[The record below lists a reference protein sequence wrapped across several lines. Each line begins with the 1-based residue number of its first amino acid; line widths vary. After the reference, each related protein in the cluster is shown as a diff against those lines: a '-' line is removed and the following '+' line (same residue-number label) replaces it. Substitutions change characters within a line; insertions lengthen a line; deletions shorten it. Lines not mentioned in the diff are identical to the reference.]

1 MRGTTTPSIGRATL
15 ESVIVAGPAK
25 TGLGFYPP
33 PTACLP
39 AADAP
44 LLHHHQSSIS
54 AWTPLHRCPSPV
66 SLRTIPAFAAG
77 HGSTCRA
84 GLRYLQRFLE
94 PSRPSPSAGPP
105 CATRRLKPSVDRI
118 HDMRH
123 QDQLLPSPPLSP
135 PSAKGTAWAWPPS
148 PSRRH
153 ILPPSY
159 CLRRRTTSTTQAP
172 PVSPPLPLPHRSMFV
187 PHPPHPRRPR
197 HSPPPPGSASRRG
210 RTEGRIG
217 EGTHAR
223 ATATP
228 SHRRRHRR
236 ITGRLRSEVG
246 SERQVPD
253 RGGGARPHRRA
264 PPPSPPNAM
273 LSPSMPAVAAP

>member
-84 GLRYLQRFLE
+84 GLRYLQRFLV

-105 CATRRLKPSVDRI
+105 CATRRLKPLAARHSPTCSRQDR
-118 HDMRH
+118 
-123 QDQLLPSPPLSP
+123 LLPSPPLSP

-159 CLRRRTTSTTQAP
+159 CLRRLHSHLHNRVPLSHH
-172 PVSPPLPLPHRSMFV
+172 PLPLPHRLHVRAASSTSV
-187 PHPPHPRRPR
+187 
-197 HSPPPPGSASRRG
+197 PPPPRHLAATTGPGG
-210 RTEGRIG
+210 R
-217 EGTHAR
+217 
-223 ATATP
+223 
-228 SHRRRHRR
+228 
-236 ITGRLRSEVG
+236 
-246 SERQVPD
+246 
-253 RGGGARPHRRA
+253 
-264 PPPSPPNAM
+264 PPP
-273 LSPSMPAVAAP
+273 